1 MRDLR
6 RRAIGCAAVAAA
18 GAVFLVA
25 AGAQAD
31 VGPNKATFRDRV
43 GDGIKTGQ
51 MGVQLFNYG
60 GFISNGGGQ
69 TSNDNSTTPPT
80 PLPSPVVI
88 GRPECAQGGAQA
100 TTQDCRTYR
109 LGILFDFLRQRG
121 VTNVELF
128 GHAGFPASTDIAGLT
143 AYRAMLDA
151 YGLHAGGWH
160 GSMAEGT
167 AWDER
172 IAAAK
177 ILGADYIGSGGF
189 PSPGINS
196 YADTLAT
203 AEALNRLGKRS
214 IEAGLGPVYWH
225 NHQTEFTNKYVDEG
239 ELKSAIDIIMERTDA
254 RYVVG
259 EIDVKWSSDALNDAS
274 GVKTAEYINKP
285 AFGTRVQMLHVKDGI
300 NIESTIPPGQSA
312 PHVATGTGE
321 IDFKPI
327 FAAAANKVRYY
338 HQEHDGGSLA
348 DGNVSL
354 SNLKGINTAVV
365 GTMLALPPTF
375 NSVPA
380 NTVAASNQSP
390 VVVQN
395 TGDIPLT
402 ITNVAIGGVP
412 GGPNDSA
419 DFQIVSQT
427 CSGAG
432 SSPLAPGGG
441 IPSARG
447 TCVVNVG
454 FRPTKTNYT
463 SVARLNF
470 TSGSDTA
477 TENVL
482 LVGKSTGDA
491 IVNVGGNVPSVLQLS
506 VPNTSGTFGTFVP
519 GIGTNYNTALAATV
533 TATTGDAALTVTDP
547 STTAPGHLVNGAF
560 SLVSAL
566 QTRAVGLGE
575 TPPAFAPLSET
586 AGTPLLLKSWSGPTT
601 GTPLTVD
608 LRQAIGASEPLRA
621 GTYSKAL
628 TFTLSTTTP

>member
-1 MRDLR
+1 MRALR
-6 RRAIGCAAVAAA
+6 RRAIGCAAAAA
-18 GAVFLVA
+18 TGAVLLVA
-25 AGAQAD
+25 VGAQAD

-60 GFISNGGGQ
+60 GFINNGGGQ
-69 TSNDNSTTPPT
+69 TSNDQSTTPPT

-100 TTQDCRTYR
+100 TTADCRTYR

-128 GHAGFPASTDIAGLT
+128 GHSNFPASTDIPGLI

-160 GSMAEGT
+160 GDMSEAN
-167 AWDER
+167 WDTR
-172 IAAAK
+172 VTAAK

-189 PSPGINS
+189 PSPGISN
-196 YADTLAT
+196 YANTLAT
-203 AEALNRLGKRS
+203 VEALNRLGKRS
-214 IEAGLGPVYWH
+214 VEAGLGPVYFH
-225 NHQTEFTNKYVDEG
+225 NHQEEFQNQYVDDG
-239 ELKSAIDIIMERTDA
+239 VLKPAIDIVMERTDP
-254 RYVVG
+254 RYVVA
-259 EIDVKWSSDALNDAS
+259 EIDVKWSSDALNDVT
-274 GVKTAEYINKP
+274 GTQTAAFINKP
-285 AFGTRVQMLHVKDGI
+285 NYQSRVQLLHIKDGTGI
-300 NIESTIPPGQSA
+300 ANAGSA

-327 FAAAANKVRYY
+327 FAAAANRVRYY

-348 DGNVSL
+348 DGNVSFA
-354 SNLKGINTAVV
+354 NLKGINTAVV
-365 GTMLALPPTF
+365 GTLLALPPAF

-380 NTVAASNQSP
+380 NTPGASNVTP
-390 VVVQN
+390 VTVSN

-402 ITNVAIGGVP
+402 ITGVAIGGLP
-412 GGPNDSA
+412 GGVNDSA

-432 SSPLAPGGG
+432 SSPLAPGLG

-454 FRPTKTNYT
+454 FRPSKTNYT

-470 TSGSDTA
+470 VSNADTA

-491 IVNVGGNVPSVLQLS
+491 IVNVGGNVQSVMQLAI
-506 VPNTSGTFGTFVP
+506 PNTSGTFGTFVP
-519 GIGTNYNTALAATV
+519 GVGTNYNTALPATV
-533 TATTGDAALTVTDP
+533 TTTTGDAALSVTDT
-547 STTAPGHLVNGAF
+547 SSTAPGHLVNGAF
-560 SLVSAL
+560 SLASAL
-566 QTRAVGLGE
+566 QARAVGLGDS
-575 TPPAFAPLSET
+575 PLPAFAPLSET
-586 AGTPLLLKSWSGPTT
+586 AGTALSLRSWSAPVTSA
-601 GTPLTVD
+601 PLTLD
-608 LRQAIGASEPLRA
+608 LRQAVGATEALRA
-621 GTYSKAL
+621 GTYSKSL

>member
-1 MRDLR
+1 MRALR

-25 AGAQAD
+25 TGAQAD
-31 VGPNKATFRDRV
+31 VGPNQATFRDRV

-69 TSNDNSTTPPT
+69 TSNDQSTTPPT
-80 PLPSPVVI
+80 PLPSPIII
-88 GRPECAQGGAQA
+88 GRPECLNSAPAA
-100 TTQDCRTYR
+100 TRDSDDCRWYR
-109 LGILFDFLRQRG
+109 LSLLFDFLRQKG

-128 GHAGFPASTDIAGLT
+128 GHAAFPTNGET
-143 AYRAMLDA
+143 GQYGVEAYRTLLDT

-160 GSMAEGT
+160 GDMSETGWDARMVT
-167 AWDER
+167 AK
-172 IAAAK
+172 A
-177 ILGADYIGSGGF
+177 LGADYIGSGGF
-189 PSPGINS
+189 PSPGIGS
-196 YADTLAT
+196 YANTLAT

-214 IEAGLGPVYWH
+214 VEAGIGPVYFH
-225 NHQTEFTNKYVDEG
+225 NHQEEFQNQYVDDG
-239 ELKSAIDIIMERTDA
+239 VLKPAIDIIMERTDP
-254 RYVVG
+254 RYVVA
-259 EIDVKWSSDALNDAS
+259 EIDVKWSSDALNDVT
-274 GVKTAEYINKP
+274 GLQTAAFINKP
-285 AFGTRVQMLHVKDGI
+285 AYQSRVQMLHIKDGTGI
-300 NIESTIPPGQSA
+300 ANAGSA
-312 PHVATGTGE
+312 PHVATGSGE

-327 FAAAANKVRYY
+327 FAAAANRVRYY

-348 DGNVSL
+348 DANVSL

-365 GTMLALPPTF
+365 GTMLALPPSF

-380 NTVAASNQSP
+380 NTPGASNVTP
-390 VVVQN
+390 VTVQN

-402 ITNVAIGGVP
+402 ITTVAIGGVP

-441 IPSARG
+441 IPAARG
-447 TCVVNVG
+447 KCVVNVG

-470 TSGSDTA
+470 TSGADTA

-506 VPNTSGTFGTFVP
+506 VPNTSGSFGTFVP
-519 GIGTNYNTALAATV
+519 GIGTNYNTALPATV
-533 TATTGDAALTVTDP
+533 TATTGDAALSVTDA

-560 SLVSAL
+560 SLAAPVNV
-566 QTRAVGLGE
+566 RAVGLGD
-575 TPPAFAPLSET
+575 TPLPAFTPLNET
-586 AGTPLLLKSWSGPTT
+586 AGAPLTLKSWSGPTT
-601 GTPLTVD
+601 SAPLTID
-608 LRQAIGASEPLRA
+608 LRQAIGASEALRA
-621 GTYSKAL
+621 GTYSKSL